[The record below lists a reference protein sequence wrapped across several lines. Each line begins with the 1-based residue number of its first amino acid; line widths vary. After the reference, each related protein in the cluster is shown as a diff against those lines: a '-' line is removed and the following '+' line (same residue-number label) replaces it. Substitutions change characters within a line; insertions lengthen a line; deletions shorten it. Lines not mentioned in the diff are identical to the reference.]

1 MVSVLEESSDFIE
14 ESDVD
19 QTVSEET
26 LATEPIDDNE
36 AQLEQDL
43 RPGSLEEFVGQTNVT
58 DNLSVFIEASRNR
71 DEALDHVLLHG
82 PPGLGKTTLAHII
95 ASELQVPI
103 QSSAGPALEHPGD
116 LAAILNNLS
125 PNSVLFIDEIHRLNN
140 VVEEFLYPAME
151 DKKID
156 ITLGEGASARAVSLS
171 LDDFTLIG
179 ATTRA
184 GLLTSPL
191 RSRFGVK
198 SRLEF
203 YDKDE
208 MKDIIERSARILEVE
223 IEDEGAEEISG
234 RSRGTPRIANR
245 LLRRVRDFAE
255 VEGDGVITGDI
266 ARHGLE
272 RLEVDESGL
281 SRMDRK
287 IIRAI
292 VENYQG
298 GPVGID
304 TLATSVGEES
314 GTIEELHEPFLIQS
328 GFIKRTKQGRVA
340 TKSAFEHLGKSP
352 SDSTRSLLE
361 SDEDEGD

>member
-1 MVSVLEESSDFIE
+1 LADPDDFIE

-19 QTVSEET
+19 GSVHEESFSSEPLDQSEE
-26 LATEPIDDNE
+26 EI
-36 AQLEQDL
+36 EQDL
-43 RPGSLEEFVGQTNVT
+43 RPTSLEEFVGQSSVT
-58 DNLSVFIEASRNR
+58 DNLKVYIEACLNR
-71 DEALDHVLLHG
+71 GDALDHVLLHG

-95 ASELQVPI
+95 AHELEVPI
-103 QSSAGPALEHPGD
+103 KSTSGPVLEHPGD
-116 LAAILNNLS
+116 LAAILNNL
-125 PNSVLFIDEIHRLNN
+125 NAHAVLFIDEIHRLNN

-151 DKKID
+151 DNKID
-156 ITLGEGASARAVSLS
+156 ITLGEGASARAVSLT

-203 YDKDE
+203 YSGED
-208 MKDIIERSARILEVE
+208 MQDIIERSAEILEVE
-223 IEDEGAEEISG
+223 IEREGAQEIAG

-245 LLRRVRDFAE
+245 LLRRIRDFAE
-255 VEGDGVITGDI
+255 VEGSGIITEDI
-266 ARHGLE
+266 ARHALE
-272 RLEVDESGL
+272 RLQVDESGL

-287 IIRAI
+287 IISTI
-292 VENYQG
+292 VEYYEG

-304 TLATSVGEES
+304 TLSTSVGEES

-328 GFIKRTKQGRVA
+328 GFIKRTKRGRVA
-340 TKSAFEHLGKSP
+340 TRAAYEHIGKSIP
-352 SDSTRSLLE
+352 SSNVLNPDDE
-361 SDEDEGD
+361 S

>member
-1 MVSVLEESSDFIE
+1 MN
-14 ESDVD
+14 ESDEFIKESNLEPGGPSESLSRKPLD
-19 QTVSEET
+19 SEERKV
-26 LATEPIDDNE
+26 
-36 AQLEQDL
+36 EQDL
-43 RPGSLEEFVGQTNVT
+43 RPDTFEDFVGQQKVT
-58 DNLSVFIEASRNR
+58 ENLSIFIEASLNR

-95 ASELQVPI
+95 AGELQVPI
-103 QSSAGPALEHPGD
+103 KTAAGPTLEHPGD
-116 LAAILNNLS
+116 LAAILNNLE
-125 PNSVLFIDEIHRLNN
+125 PGSVLFIDEIHRLSN

-156 ITLGEGASARAVSLS
+156 ITLGEGASARAVTLT
-171 LDDFTLIG
+171 LDEFTLVG

-203 YDKDE
+203 YTKE
-208 MKDIIERSARILEVE
+208 NMKDIIERSASILGVEVDDTAADE
-223 IEDEGAEEISG
+223 IAG

-255 VEGDGVITGDI
+255 VEGSGVITMDI
-266 ARHGLE
+266 AEHALE

-287 IIRAI
+287 IMKTI
-292 VENYQG
+292 VNKYGG

-304 TLATSVGEES
+304 TLSTAVGEES

-340 TKSAFEHLGKSP
+340 TRHAYEHLEEPVPETDEHRELFDQTGQ
-352 SDSTRSLLE
+352 RE
-361 SDEDEGD
+361 SS

>member
-1 MVSVLEESSDFIE
+1 MN
-14 ESDVD
+14 ESDLE
-19 QTVSEET
+19 QTRPSES
-26 LATEPIDDNE
+26 LSQEPIDSDEE
-36 AQLEQDL
+36 AVEQDL
-43 RPGSLEEFVGQTNVT
+43 RPESFDEFIGQDKVT
-58 DNLSVFIEASRNR
+58 ENLSVFIEASNNRN
-71 DEALDHVLLHG
+71 EALDHVLLHG

-95 ASELQVPI
+95 ADELQVPI
-103 QSSAGPALEHPGD
+103 KTSAGPALEHPGD
-116 LAAILNNLS
+116 LAAILNNLE
-125 PNSVLFIDEIHRLNN
+125 PNSVLFIDEIHRLTH

-156 ITLGEGASARAVSLS
+156 ITLGEGASARAVTLT

-203 YDKDE
+203 YSKE
-208 MKDIIERSARILEVE
+208 KMKEIINRSASILEVDVEEPAADE
-223 IEDEGAEEISG
+223 IAG

-255 VEGDGVITGDI
+255 VEGTGVITTDI
-266 ARHGLE
+266 AVHALE

-287 IIRAI
+287 IIKTI
-292 VENYQG
+292 VNKYSG

-304 TLATSVGEES
+304 TLATAVGEES

-328 GFIKRTKQGRVA
+328 GFIKRTKRGRVA
-340 TKSAFEHLGKSP
+340 TRLAYEHLGESVPESHEHHDLFDQTGK
-352 SDSTRSLLE
+352 SDSN
-361 SDEDEGD
+361 

>member
-1 MVSVLEESSDFIE
+1 MADPNDFIE

-19 QTVSEET
+19 DSVHKESLSSEPLDQSEE
-26 LATEPIDDNE
+26 E
-36 AQLEQDL
+36 LERDL
-43 RPGSLEEFVGQTNVT
+43 RPTSLEEFIGQSSVT
-58 DNLSVFIEASRNR
+58 KNLKVYIEACLNR
-71 DEALDHVLLHG
+71 GEALDHVLLHG

-95 ASELQVPI
+95 AHELEVPI
-103 QSSAGPALEHPGD
+103 KSTSGPVLEHPGD
-116 LAAILNNLS
+116 LAAILNNL
-125 PNSVLFIDEIHRLNN
+125 NAHAVLFIDEIHRLNN

-151 DKKID
+151 DNKID
-156 ITLGEGASARAVSLS
+156 ITLGEGASARAVSLT

-203 YDKDE
+203 YAEEDMRE
-208 MKDIIERSARILEVE
+208 IIERSAEILEVE
-223 IEDEGAEEISG
+223 IDPEGSREIAG

-245 LLRRVRDFAE
+245 LLRRIRDFAE
-255 VEGDGVITGDI
+255 VEGSGTITEDL
-266 ARHGLE
+266 ARHALE
-272 RLEVDESGL
+272 RLQVDESGL

-287 IIRAI
+287 IIRTI
-292 VENYQG
+292 VEHYEG

-304 TLATSVGEES
+304 TLSTSVGEES

-328 GFIKRTKQGRVA
+328 GFIKRTKRGRVA
-340 TKSAFEHLGKSP
+340 TRAAYDHIDKSIP
-352 SDSTRSLLE
+352 SSNLFDQ
-361 SDEDEGD
+361 DEQSRE

>member
-1 MVSVLEESSDFIE
+1 MANSDDFIE

-19 QTVSEET
+19 VSVSNDSLSSRPLDESEEQ
-26 LATEPIDDNE
+26 I
-36 AQLEQDL
+36 EQNL
-43 RPGSLEEFVGQTNVT
+43 RPDSLEEFVGQATVT
-58 DNLSVFIEASRNR
+58 ENLDVFIEASRNR
-71 DEALDHVLLHG
+71 EEALDHVLLHG

-95 ASELQVPI
+95 AHELRVPLK
-103 QSSAGPALEHPGD
+103 SVAGPTLEHPGD
-116 LAAILNNLS
+116 LAAILNNLTS
-125 PNSVLFIDEIHRLNN
+125 HAVFFIDEIHRLSN

-151 DKKID
+151 DNKID
-156 ITLGEGASARAVSLS
+156 ITLGEGASARAVSLT
-171 LDDFTLIG
+171 LDPFTLIG

-203 YDKDE
+203 YSEGE
-208 MKDIIERSARILEVE
+208 MRQIIERSAKILEVDILE
-223 IEDEGAEEISG
+223 EGANEIAG

-255 VEGDGVITGDI
+255 VEGRGTITGEI
-266 ARHGLE
+266 ARHALK

-287 IIRAI
+287 IIRTI
-292 VENYQG
+292 VDHFEG
-298 GPVGID
+298 GPVGVD
-304 TLATSVGEES
+304 TLSTSVGEES

-328 GFIKRTKQGRVA
+328 GLIKRTKRGRVA
-340 TKSAFEHLGKSP
+340 TKSAFEHLGIAPPEP
-352 SDSTRSLLE
+352 SRDLFETDNQRR
-361 SDEDEGD
+361 D

>member
-1 MVSVLEESSDFIE
+1 MADPDDFIE

-19 QTVSEET
+19 GSVHEES
-26 LATEPIDDNE
+26 LSSEPIDRSE
-36 AQLEQDL
+36 EELEQDL
-43 RPGSLEEFVGQTNVT
+43 RPTSLEEFVGQSAVT
-58 DNLSVFIEASRNR
+58 DNLKVYIEACLNR
-71 DEALDHVLLHG
+71 GEALDHVLLHG

-95 ASELQVPI
+95 AHELEVPI
-103 QSSAGPALEHPGD
+103 KSTSGPVLEHPGD
-116 LAAILNNLS
+116 LAAILNNL
-125 PNSVLFIDEIHRLNN
+125 NKHAVLFIDEIHRLNN

-151 DKKID
+151 DNKID
-156 ITLGEGASARAVSLS
+156 ITLGEGASARAVSLT

-203 YDKDE
+203 YTEDDMRE
-208 MKDIIERSARILEVE
+208 IIERSADILEVG
-223 IEDEGAEEISG
+223 IQPEGAREIAG

-245 LLRRVRDFAE
+245 LLRRIRDFAE
-255 VEGDGVITGDI
+255 VDGSGTITEDI
-266 ARHGLE
+266 AEHALE
-272 RLEVDESGL
+272 RLQVDESGL

-287 IIRAI
+287 IIRTI
-292 VENYQG
+292 VEHYEG

-304 TLATSVGEES
+304 TLSTSVGEES

-328 GFIKRTKQGRVA
+328 GFIKRTKRGRVA
-340 TKSAFEHLGKSP
+340 TRAAYEHIGKPTP
-352 SDSTRSLLE
+352 SSSLLN
-361 SDEDEGD
+361 SEDET

>member
-1 MVSVLEESSDFIE
+1 MEESNDFIE
-14 ESDVD
+14 ESSVD
-19 QTVSEET
+19 QALDEESLT
-26 LATEPIDDNE
+26 AEPIDDSE
-36 AQLEQDL
+36 ERLEQDL
-43 RPGSLEEFVGQTNVT
+43 RPETLEEFVGQKKIRE
-58 DNLSVFIEASRNR
+58 NLRVFIEASRNR

-95 ASELQVPI
+95 AEELQVPI
-103 QSSAGPALEHPGD
+103 KSSAGPTLEHPGD

-151 DKKID
+151 DNKID
-156 ITLGEGASARAVSLS
+156 ITLGEGASARAVSLN

-203 YDKDE
+203 YDEAE
-208 MKDIIERSARILEVE
+208 MKQIIQRSARILEVD
-223 IEDEGAEEISG
+223 IENEGAEEISG

-255 VEGDGVITGDI
+255 VEGEGIITGEI
-266 ARHGLE
+266 ARHALE

-287 IIRAI
+287 IIRTI
-292 VENYQG
+292 VDHYEG

-304 TLATSVGEES
+304 TLSTSVGEES

-328 GFIKRTKQGRVA
+328 GFIKRTKRGRVA
-340 TKSAFEHLGKSP
+340 TKLAFEHLGKTPPETS
-352 SDSTRSLLE
+352 RSLLDQDQE
-361 SDEDEGD
+361 TED

>member
-1 MVSVLEESSDFIE
+1 MTDPDNFIE
-14 ESDVD
+14 ESDID
-19 QTVSEET
+19 QSSSDES
-26 LATEPIDDNE
+26 LSADPIDDQE
-36 AQLEQDL
+36 EKLERDL
-43 RPGSLEEFVGQTNVT
+43 RPDSLEEFVGQNKVT
-58 DNLSVFIEASRNR
+58 QNLEVFIEASKNR
-71 DEALDHVLLHG
+71 SEALDHVLLHG

-95 ASELQVPI
+95 ASELEVPI
-103 QSSAGPALEHPGD
+103 KTSAGPALEHPGD
-116 LAAILNNLS
+116 LAAILNNLN
-125 PNSVLFIDEIHRLNN
+125 PNSVLFIDEIHRLNH

-151 DKKID
+151 DNKID
-156 ITLGEGASARAVSLS
+156 ITLGEGASARAVSLT

-203 YDKDE
+203 YE
-208 MKDIIERSARILEVE
+208 VEQMKKIIKRSADILDVD
-223 IEDEGAEEISG
+223 IEDEGSNEISG

-255 VEGDGVITGDI
+255 VEGSGTITGEL
-266 ARHGLE
+266 ARHALE

-287 IIRAI
+287 IIKTI
-292 VENYQG
+292 IENYQG

-304 TLATSVGEES
+304 TLSTSVGEES

-328 GFIKRTKQGRVA
+328 GFIKRTKRGRVA
-340 TKSAFEHLGKSP
+340 TKAAFKHLGVSI
-352 SDSTRSLLE
+352 SE
-361 SDEDEGD
+361 SSQTLFESGDE

>member
-1 MVSVLEESSDFIE
+1 MDDSEQFIEQSDVGESIPEESLS
-14 ESDVD
+14 S
-19 QTVSEET
+19 
-26 LATEPIDDNE
+26 EPIDPDE
-36 AQLEQDL
+36 ERIEQDL
-43 RPGSLEEFVGQTNVT
+43 RPTSLDEFVGQTSVT
-58 DNLSVFIEASRNR
+58 ENLEVFIEASLNR

-95 ASELQVPI
+95 AHELEVPI
-103 QSSAGPALEHPGD
+103 KSTAGPALEHPGD
-116 LAAILNNLS
+116 LAAILNNLTRDA
-125 PNSVLFIDEIHRLNN
+125 VLFIDEIHRLNN

-151 DKKID
+151 DNKID
-156 ITLGEGASARAVSLS
+156 ITLGEGASARAVSLT
-171 LDDFTLIG
+171 LDEFTLIG

-203 YDKDE
+203 YSE
-208 MKDIIERSARILEVE
+208 ERMQEIIERSARILDVE
-223 IEDEGAEEISG
+223 IHEEGASEIAG

-255 VEGDGVITGDI
+255 VEGEGTITRDI
-266 ARHGLE
+266 ACHALE

-287 IIRAI
+287 IIRTI
-292 VENYQG
+292 IEHYEG

-304 TLATSVGEES
+304 TLSTSVGEES

-328 GFIKRTKQGRVA
+328 GFIKRTKRGRVA
-340 TKSAFEHLGKSP
+340 TKTAFEHIGEPPPASRDRLFEAEESP
-352 SDSTRSLLE
+352 RG
-361 SDEDEGD
+361 DE

>member
-1 MVSVLEESSDFIE
+1 LANPDDFIE
-14 ESDVD
+14 ESDVGGSVGEESLSSEPLD
-19 QTVSEET
+19 RSEE
-26 LATEPIDDNE
+26 E
-36 AQLEQDL
+36 LEQDL
-43 RPGSLEEFVGQTNVT
+43 RPTSLDEFVGQTSVT
-58 DNLSVFIEASRNR
+58 DNLKVYIEACLNR

-95 ASELQVPI
+95 AHELDVPI
-103 QSSAGPALEHPGD
+103 KSTSGPVLEHPGD
-116 LAAILNNLS
+116 LAAILNNLTAH
-125 PNSVLFIDEIHRLNN
+125 SVLFIDEIHRLNN

-151 DKKID
+151 DNKID
-156 ITLGEGASARAVSLS
+156 ITLGEGASARAVSLT

-203 YDKDE
+203 YSEDDMQE
-208 MKDIIERSARILEVE
+208 IIERSAEILEVGIESAGARE
-223 IEDEGAEEISG
+223 IAG

-245 LLRRVRDFAE
+245 LLRRIRDFAE
-255 VEGDGVITGDI
+255 VEGNGTITEEI
-266 ARHGLE
+266 AQHALQ
-272 RLEVDESGL
+272 RLQVDESGL

-287 IIRAI
+287 IIRTI
-292 VENYQG
+292 VEHYEG

-304 TLATSVGEES
+304 TLSTSVGEES

-328 GFIKRTKQGRVA
+328 GFIKRTKRGRVA
-340 TKSAFEHLGKSP
+340 TNAAFEHIGMPTP
-352 SDSTRSLLE
+352 SSQS
-361 SDEDEGD
+361 SDVDQETS